1 MAVHRAT
8 QDAPTGRAAS
18 VVCREDPSRVLL
30 PSGHTPSGVAALP
43 LTYQQP
49 QPPGPLVGLLPMQ
62 DTWEIYSLSW
72 DEISGRKLLAKAHT
86 EAEADELVDRFSE
99 LLPHAYVESRR
110 IW

>member
-1 MAVHRAT
+1 M
-8 QDAPTGRAAS
+8 
-18 VVCREDPSRVLL
+18 VCREDPSRVLL
-30 PSGHTPSGVAALP
+30 PGGQAPIGAAAFP
-43 LTYQQP
+43 LTYQKTQA
-49 QPPGPLVGLLPMQ
+49 PGLLVGFLPMQ

-72 DEISGRKLLAKAHT
+72 DEISGRKLLAEAHT